1 MNAHS
6 TYVVVFQKVH
16 FQKKV
21 RCMSLSFKSTFLS
34 ESLLYV
40 SVFQKVH
47 FQKKVSCMY
56 VSVFQKYIFKRK
68 FAVCQC
74 LSKSTVHCQVK
85 VHCMSVFFKKY
96 IFKRKFAVCQCLSK
110 STFSRESLLYVTY
123 FQKVHF
129 W

>member
-1 MNAHS
+1 MSLKRKFSND
-6 TYVVVFQKVH
+6 VIVFQKVH

-47 FQKKVSCMY
+47 FQKKVCCMY
-56 VSVFQKYIFKRK
+56 VSVFQK
-68 FAVCQC
+68 
-74 LSKSTVHCQVK
+74 VHCQVK
-85 VHCMSVFFKKY
+85 VRCMSVFFKKY

-110 STFSRESLLYVTY
+110 STFSRESLLYVTC